1 MCAYVRTYAYPCAL
15 GAGDRIEEEV
25 QSSVHIRGTGVAFN
39 LTPIGRTSRSAFVI
53 RRVLLRCLPVCLS
66 ICVTTT
72 SRPLGRSLRARLLAR
87 AVRFFGPG
95 LFACSR
101 PV

>member
-66 ICVTTT
+66 
-72 SRPLGRSLRARLLAR
+72 A
-87 AVRFFGPG
+87 
-95 LFACSR
+95 
-101 PV
+101 